1 MIHHFK
7 WFILKSTSLFCR
19 NCYYRKKTCTRCK
32 RIEKKETE
40 SVTMEGM
47 ELKTVDLLR
56 SKESVDSGSKADRLE
71 VENKQISNGEQRE
84 DSEQEKDN
92 NLNKLKADDSSTVE
106 IDKIL
111 NQSNKIIIKLTD
123 EDSNAINEEITETD
137 KPTDQ
142 VKEVRDEAKEDAN

>member
-1 MIHHFK
+1 
-7 WFILKSTSLFCR
+7 
-19 NCYYRKKTCTRCK
+19 
-32 RIEKKETE
+32 
-40 SVTMEGM
+40 M

-92 NLNKLKADDSSTVE
+92 SLNKLKADDSSTVE

>member
-1 MIHHFK
+1 
-7 WFILKSTSLFCR
+7 
-19 NCYYRKKTCTRCK
+19 
-32 RIEKKETE
+32 
-40 SVTMEGM
+40 M

-84 DSEQEKDN
+84 DSEQKKDN
-92 NLNKLKADDSSTVE
+92 SLNKLKADDSSTVE

-111 NQSNKIIIKLTD
+111 NQSNKIIIKLTA